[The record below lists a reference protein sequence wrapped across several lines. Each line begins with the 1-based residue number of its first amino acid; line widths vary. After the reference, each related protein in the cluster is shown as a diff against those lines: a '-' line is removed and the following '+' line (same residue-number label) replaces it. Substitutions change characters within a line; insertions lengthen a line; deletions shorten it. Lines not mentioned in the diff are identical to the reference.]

1 MSTDIA
7 TLGIRVDAL
16 EARLASQTLDEL
28 ARAGGRA
35 ERSTNSLAN
44 ATAVL
49 SRVYGDL
56 AKAAVAW
63 KAYDYIKDATLLNAR
78 YETLG
83 ISMTQV
89 GKNVGYTAEQMEAA
103 AKALQKTGISM
114 TESRA
119 SAMKLVQAHIDL
131 ADSTKLARIAQDAA
145 VIGGI
150 NSSEAFSRL
159 VHGVQSAQVEILRG
173 IGINVSFEE
182 GYAKVAATLGKTA
195 VQLTEN
201 EKSQSRLN
209 QVMEK
214 GKEIAGTYEA
224 AMSTAGKQM
233 SSMQRY
239 TEDLKVKVGEV
250 FNETLT
256 IGVMAFTDQMKDLNG
271 EMDAVAASGQLNDWA
286 EGVTNL
292 FVVIADNAN
301 NLVGALKVIGYTL
314 AALAAASN
322 LEVWDSAGRSAIK
335 EQYDRDVD
343 AVYAGEDRF
352 SKALEKR
359 RAARADDAAKLAV
372 LESQKLEQV
381 RSDMAAYA
389 QALEQGL
396 LTQQQYAL
404 ASAAIMKNAYGD
416 NHTYTDSTPAGKT
429 AKKGPSEYDTL
440 IKGIQEKIAMDN
452 LDIQTQG
459 QLTGAQREAAKVMED
474 LRLGTLKLT
483 QAQKIKLT
491 GLLETRIAV
500 DELKGIEERA
510 AKQAQADA
518 TARIKAQDAAF
529 EATIEG
535 YYASEKGAR
544 DAVAAEETRIAQF
557 GKTKIQIEEMT
568 IATLV
573 LAQTRVKSDTFE
585 YASLQRQ
592 IESRQELLGLM
603 KTSKGLEDKQAA
615 SAAEA
620 ANWKSIWES
629 VDKTAHDTFVNIFN
643 GGQDAFTKLRDTLKS
658 TLLDLLY
665 QMTIKKWIFNI
676 SASVTGGSAGMVQA
690 GGSVLNAISGG
701 SSMLSTFGA
710 GMSAFGGT
718 MATGFMNTLA
728 GTGVGAGLNAAG
740 AMMANGSTMAGLGMG
755 VGAVAPY
762 AMAALVVKEMMQ
774 YKITP
779 QGNGISATL
788 GAQGTTSGQVGTWA
802 QFEQKGG
809 LFGGG
814 TTTNR
819 EWGTADAGVTGYV
832 NDSLKV
838 ATATNQAYAASLGLN
853 TDALLGYTRAIEIN
867 TEGMDAAAVQ
877 AAIDAEILKFS
888 SGQVSSAYG
897 DMVATYARAGET
909 STQTLQRLST
919 DLYTVNGVMTMLGG
933 TLYEVST
940 AGANAA
946 SGLVAAMGGMA
957 AFQSQMSSYYQNFY
971 SQSEQKANVVNQ
983 VSADLNAAGITGF
996 TSDQISAANKSEI
1009 RAAVEQFEAGKN
1021 TEDGAK
1027 RYAAAVKAANM
1038 LSQYS
1043 TAVESVT
1050 AAVQPA
1056 IQAIGGSG
1064 GGGSGGGGGS
1074 SLVSALRGLTDAIYD
1089 EVNRIKG
1096 LVAGDSLMGYAEAQA
1111 AFAIGTASARSGNQE
1126 ALKALPQLSQNM
1138 LQLAES
1144 NATSLEELNYVRGTT
1159 AASLLTTAGLNGG
1172 LPSFDVGTDYV
1183 PQDMIARIHKGEK
1196 ITPAKYNNNDS
1207 QLAGL
1212 LTAIWSKLE
1221 EVVTELGEIRGT
1233 NQRISDITEKSD
1245 AIGPAPARTVA

>member
-1 MSTDIA
+1 MSQDIA
-7 TLGIRVDAL
+7 SLGIAVDATQ
-16 EARLASQTLDEL
+16 AKTASKTLDEL
-28 ARAGGRA
+28 ALSGGKA
-35 ERSTNSLAN
+35 EQSTHSLAN
-44 ATAVL
+44 ATAIL
-49 SRVYGDL
+49 SKVYGDL

-89 GKNVGYTAEQMEAA
+89 GKNAGYTAEQMEAA

-119 SAMKLVQAHIDL
+119 SAMKLVQAQIDL
-131 ADSTKLARIAQDAA
+131 ADSTKLARIAQDTA

-159 VHGVQSAQVEILRG
+159 VHGVQTAQVEILRG

-256 IGVMAFTDQMKDLNG
+256 IGVMAFTDQMSNLNG

-352 SKALEKR
+352 SKALDKR
-359 RAARADDAAKLAV
+359 RTARAEDAAKLA
-372 LESQKLEQV
+372 EIDSKKLEQV
-381 RSDMAAYA
+381 RSDMSAYA

-396 LTQQQYAL
+396 LTQQQYAQ

-416 NHTYTDSTPAGKT
+416 NHTYTDSTPAGKPT
-429 AKKGPSEYDTL
+429 KKGPSEYDTL
-440 IKGIQEKIAMDN
+440 IKSIQEKIAMDN

-459 QLTGAQREAAKVMED
+459 QLTGAQKEAAKVMED

-483 QAQKIKLT
+483 QAQKTKLT

-500 DELKGIEERA
+500 DELRGIEERA
-510 AKQAQADA
+510 ARQAQSDA

-544 DAVAAEETRIAQF
+544 DAVAAEELRIAQF
-557 GKTKIQIEEMT
+557 GKTKIQVEEMT

-620 ANWKSIWES
+620 ANWKGIWDS

-665 QMTIKKWIFNI
+665 QMTVKKWIFNI
-676 SASVTGGSAGMVQA
+676 AASVTGGSGGAAGALQSA
-690 GGSVLNAISGG
+690 GSVVNGANDAM
-701 SSMLSTFGA
+701 SMASIFGA
-710 GMSAFGGT
+710 G
-718 MATGFMNTLA
+718 
-728 GTGVGAGLNAAG
+728 GAISEGI
-740 AMMANGSTMAGLGMG
+740 TGMG
-755 VGAVAPY
+755 AAMINGPFSAMLGDMGASLIANSTAIASAIPYVG
-762 AMAALVVKEMMQ
+762 AALVAISVLKSAMD

-779 QGNGISATL
+779 QGGGITATVGANGL
-788 GAQGTTSGQVGTWA
+788 PSGQVGTWQ
-802 QFEQKGG
+802 QFEQEGG

-819 EWGTADAGVTGYV
+819 DWGVADVGTTNYV
-832 NDSLKV
+832 SSSAQA
-838 ATATNQAYAASLGLN
+838 ATAMNRAYAESLGLN
-853 TDALLGYTRAIEIN
+853 TDALENFTYSMEIN
-867 TEGMDAAAVQ
+867 TEGMDAAATQ
-877 AAIDAEILKFS
+877 AAIDAEIVKFS

-897 DMVATYARAGET
+897 DMIATYARAGET

-1027 RYAAAVKAANM
+1027 KYAAAVKAANM

-1064 GGGSGGGGGS
+1064 GGSSGGGGGS
-1074 SLVSALRGLTDAIYD
+1074 SLVGALRGLTDAIYD

-1144 NATSLEELNYVRGTT
+1144 NATSLQELNYIRGTT
-1159 AASLLTTAGLNGG
+1159 AASLLTTAGMNGG

-1183 PQDMIARIHKGEK
+1183 PQDMTARIHKGEK

-1207 QLAGL
+1207 ELAGL
-1212 LTAIWSKLE
+1212 LAALGSKLDD
-1221 EVVTELGEIRGT
+1221 VITELEEIKGT
-1233 NQRISDITEKSD
+1233 NKRISDITEKSD
-1245 AIGPAPARTVA
+1245 AVGPAPARAVA

>member
-1 MSTDIA
+1 MSQDIA
-7 TLGIRVDAL
+7 SLGIAVDATQ
-16 EARLASQTLDEL
+16 AKTASKTLDEL
-28 ARAGGRA
+28 ALSGGKA
-35 ERSTNSLAN
+35 EQSTNSLAN

-49 SRVYGDL
+49 SKVYGDL

-182 GYAKVAATLGKTA
+182 GYAKVAQTLHKTA
-195 VQLTEN
+195 AQLTEN

-256 IGVMAFTDQMKDLNG
+256 IGVMAFTDQMKNLNG
-271 EMDAVAASGQLNDWA
+271 EMDAVAASGQLNGWA

-292 FVVIADNAN
+292 FVTIADNAN

-335 EQYDRDVD
+335 EQYDKDVD

-352 SKALEKR
+352 SKALDKR
-359 RAARADDAAKLAV
+359 RTARAEDAAKLA
-372 LESQKLEQV
+372 EIDSRKLEQV
-381 RSDMAAYA
+381 RSDMSAYA

-416 NHTYTDSTPAGKT
+416 NHTYTDSTPAVA

-459 QLTGAQREAAKVMED
+459 QLTGAQKEAAKVMED

-510 AKQAQADA
+510 AKQAQADSS
-518 TARIKAQDAAF
+518 ARMKAQDAAF

-573 LAQTRVKSDTFE
+573 LAQARVKSDTFE

-603 KTSKGLEDKQAA
+603 KTSKGLEDQKAA
-615 SAAEA
+615 SDAEA
-620 ANWKSIWES
+620 ASWKAIWES

-643 GGQDAFTKLRDTLKS
+643 GGQDAFTKLRDTLKA

-665 QMTIKKWIFNI
+665 QMTVKKWILNI
-676 SASVTGGSAGMVQA
+676 SASM
-690 GGSVLNAISGG
+690 SGG
-701 SSMLSTFGA
+701 SGGTAGNVLSAA
-710 GMSAFGGT
+710 GGGSNILNMISTRASAFSGT
-718 MATGFMNTLA
+718 MATGFMNTVA
-728 GTGVGAGLNAAG
+728 GTGAGAGLNAAG
-740 AMMANGSTMAGLGMG
+740 AMMSNGSYAAGAGMG
-755 VGAVAPY
+755 IGAVAPY
-762 AMAALVVKEMMQ
+762 VMAALVVKEMMQ

-779 QGNGISATL
+779 QGNGITATV
-788 GAQGTTSGQVGTWA
+788 GANGLPSGKVGTYS
-802 QFEQKGG
+802 QFEQVGG
-809 LFGGG
+809 LGGGG

-819 EWGTADAGVTGYV
+819 DWGEADAGTTGYV
-832 NDSLKV
+832 GASAKN
-838 ATATNQAYAASLGLN
+838 ATDANRAYAKSLGLSTEALDSYTYSMELN
-853 TDALLGYTRAIEIN
+853 TT
-867 TEGMDAAAVQ
+867 GMDAAATQ

-897 DMVATYARAGET
+897 DMISTYARAGET
-909 STQTLQRLST
+909 STETLQRLST

-933 TLYEVST
+933 TLYEVSA

-957 AFQSQMSSYYQNFY
+957 AFQSQMSSYYQSYY
-971 SQSEQKANVVNQ
+971 SSAEQKANVVNQ

-996 TSDQISAANKSEI
+996 TSDQISGANKSEI
-1009 RAAVEQFEAGKN
+1009 RAAVEQLSAGKD
-1021 TEDGAK
+1021 TEEGAK
-1027 RYAAAVKAANM
+1027 KYAAAVKAANM

-1056 IQAIGGSG
+1056 VQAIG
-1064 GGGSGGGGGS
+1064 GGGSGGGGGT

-1126 ALKALPQLSQNM
+1126 ALKALPQLSQNL

-1144 NATSLEELNYVRGTT
+1144 NTTTLQELNYVRGTT
-1159 AASLLTTAGLNGG
+1159 AASLLTTAGMNGG

-1183 PQDMIARIHKGEK
+1183 PQDMNARIHKGER

-1207 QLAGL
+1207 ELAGL
-1212 LTAIWSKLE
+1212 LVALGSKLD
-1221 EVVTELGEIRGT
+1221 EVVTELEKIKKS
-1233 NQRISDITEKSD
+1233 NQDISDITLKSD
-1245 AIGPAPARTVA
+1245 TIGPAPARAVA

>member
-1 MSTDIA
+1 MSQDI
-7 TLGIRVDAL
+7 TSLGIAVDATQ
-16 EARLASQTLDEL
+16 AKTASKTLDEL
-28 ARAGGRA
+28 ALSGGRA
-35 ERSTNSLAN
+35 EQSTNALAN

-49 SRVYGDL
+49 SKVYGDL

-63 KAYDYIKDATLLNAR
+63 KVYDYVKDATLLNAR

-182 GYAKVAATLGKTA
+182 GYAKTAATLGKTA

-214 GKEIAGTYEA
+214 GTEISGTYEA

-239 TEDLKVKVGEV
+239 TEDLKVKIGEV

-256 IGVMAFTDQMKDLNG
+256 IGVMAFTDQMKNLNG

-292 FVVIADNAN
+292 FVTIADNAN
-301 NLVGALKVIGYTL
+301 NLVGALKVIGYTM

-322 LEVWDSAGRSAIK
+322 LEVWDSSGRSAIK

-359 RAARADDAAKLAV
+359 RTARAEDAAKLAEV
-372 LESQKLEQV
+372 DSKKLEQV
-381 RSDMAAYA
+381 RSDMSAYA

-416 NHTYTDSTPAGKT
+416 NHTYTDSTPAGKPT
-429 AKKGPSEYDTL
+429 KKGPSEYDTL

-459 QLTGAQREAAKVMED
+459 QLTGAQKEAAKVMED

-483 QAQKIKLT
+483 VAQKTKLT

-544 DAVAAEETRIAQF
+544 DAVAAEELRIAQF

-603 KTSKGLEDKQAA
+603 KTSKGLEDQKAA

-620 ANWKSIWES
+620 ASWKSIWDS

-665 QMTIKKWIFNI
+665 QMTIKKWIINI
-676 SASVTGGSAGMVQA
+676 SASM
-690 GGSVLNAISGG
+690 SGG
-701 SSMLSTFGA
+701 SGGTAGNVLSAASGGSNILNLISTGA
-710 GMSAFGGT
+710 SAFSGT
-718 MATGFMNTLA
+718 MATGFMNTVA
-728 GTGVGAGLNAAG
+728 GTGAGAGLNAAG
-740 AMMANGSTMAGLGMG
+740 AMMSNGSYAAGAGMG
-755 VGAVAPY
+755 IGAVAPY
-762 AMAALVVKEMMQ
+762 VMAALVVKEMMQ

-779 QGNGISATL
+779 QGNGITATV
-788 GAQGTTSGQVGTWA
+788 GANGLPSGKVGTYS
-802 QFEQKGG
+802 QFEQVGG
-809 LFGGG
+809 LGGGG

-819 EWGTADAGVTGYV
+819 DWGEADAGTTGYV
-832 NDSLKV
+832 GASAKN
-838 ATATNQAYAASLGLN
+838 ATDANRAYAKSLGLSTEALDSYTYSMELN
-853 TDALLGYTRAIEIN
+853 TT
-867 TEGMDAAAVQ
+867 GMDAAATQ
-877 AAIDAEILKFS
+877 AAIDSEILKFS

-897 DMVATYARAGET
+897 DMIATYARAGET
-909 STQTLQRLST
+909 STETLQRLST

-933 TLYEVST
+933 TLYEVSA

-957 AFQSQMSSYYQNFY
+957 AFQSQMSSYYQSYY
-971 SQSEQKANVVNQ
+971 SQAEQKANVVGQ

-996 TSDQISAANKSEI
+996 TSDQISGASKSDI

-1064 GGGSGGGGGS
+1064 GGGGGGGGGS

-1126 ALKALPQLSQNM
+1126 ALKALPQLSQNL

-1144 NATSLEELNYVRGTT
+1144 NTTTLQELNYVRGTT
-1159 AASLLTTAGLNGG
+1159 AASLLTTAGMNGG

-1183 PQDMIARIHKGEK
+1183 PQDMNARIHKGEK

-1207 QLAGL
+1207 ELAGL
-1212 LTAIWSKLE
+1212 LVALGSKLDG
-1221 EVVTELGEIRGT
+1221 VVTELEKIKKS
-1233 NQRISDITEKSD
+1233 NQDISDITLKSD
-1245 AIGPAPARTVA
+1245 TIGPAPARAVA